1 MKQGCWIGD
10 HKSGMDCDDDGGM
23 EGGMIETNRYVGVVF
38 PMSMCVS
45 EFELRLQGM

>member
-1 MKQGCWIGD
+1 MKQDCWIGD
-10 HKSGMDCDDDGGM
+10 NKSGMDDDGDGW
-23 EGGMIETNRYVGVVF
+23 MIETNRYVGVVF

>member
-1 MKQGCWIGD
+1 MVGFEITRVGCQ
-10 HKSGMDCDDDGGM
+10 MM
-23 EGGMIETNRYVGVVF
+23 EGGMIETNRYDGVVF

>member
-1 MKQGCWIGD
+1 MGW
-10 HKSGMDCDDDGGM
+10 MMMM
-23 EGGMIETNRYVGVVF
+23 EGGMIETNRDDGVVF

>member
-1 MKQGCWIGD
+1 MKQDGWIGD
-10 HKSGMDCDDDGGM
+10 YKSGMDDD
-23 EGGMIETNRYVGVVF
+23 GGMIETNRYDGVVF